1 MIVDK
6 LSNAKQYYKLGF
18 RVEQAFE
25 YIKNTD
31 LAQIQTGKYQIDGDR
46 IFAIVSEYKT
56 KDSEEG
62 LWEAHKKYIDIQYI
76 ISGKEK
82 MGYCCIDDM
91 KISFEYNEEKDVLFM
106 EGQGDFLTINE
117 GSFALFTANDAHMP
131 SIKVDNAQSVR
142 KLLVKILID

>member
-6 LSNAKQYYKLGF
+6 LSNAEQYYRLDS
-18 RVEQAFE
+18 RIEQAFE
-25 YIKNTD
+25 YIKNID
-31 LAQIQTGKYQIDGDR
+31 LTQIQTGKYQIDGDR
-46 IFAIVSEYKT
+46 IFGVVSEYKT
-56 KDSEEG
+56 KDLEEG

-91 KISFEYNEEKDVLFM
+91 KIAVEYNEEKDVLFM
-106 EGQGDFLTINE
+106 DGQGDFLTINE

-131 SIKVDNAQSVR
+131 SIKVDNAQSVK
-142 KLLVKILID
+142 KLLVKIPID